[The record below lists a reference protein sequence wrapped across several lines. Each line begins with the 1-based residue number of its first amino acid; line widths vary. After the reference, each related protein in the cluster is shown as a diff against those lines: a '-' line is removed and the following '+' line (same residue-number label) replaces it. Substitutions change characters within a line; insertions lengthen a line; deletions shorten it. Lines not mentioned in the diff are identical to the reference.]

1 VKGVA
6 GDVNSWPV
14 DKSGKAN
21 NGLCTTGA
29 GANSVGFPVSGE
41 AGWTY
46 TCGRGD
52 VFIQQE
58 NGDVANGL
66 DGRLTVAAK
75 GDLYITG
82 NLQYKS
88 GTDAKVTG
96 SMLGLIAD
104 NNVYYWHPV
113 DSNNRN
119 LAVSGT
125 SFSNRNIDAALLS
138 VQHSITVQNYHLG
151 SSLSELNVKGNM
163 TQKYRGIVKSGSSG
177 YDKNYEFDWR
187 LQLAAPPKFLQPSTK
202 AMFGAK
208 RIAEVPTPAGL

>member
-1 VKGVA
+1 
-6 GDVNSWPV
+6 
-14 DKSGKAN
+14 
-21 NGLCTTGA
+21 
-29 GANSVGFPVSGE
+29 
-41 AGWTY
+41 
-46 TCGRGD
+46 
-52 VFIQQE
+52 
-58 NGDVANGL
+58 
-66 DGRLTVAAK
+66 
-75 GDLYITG
+75 
-82 NLQYKS
+82 
-88 GTDAKVTG
+88 
-96 SMLGLIAD
+96 
-104 NNVYYWHPV
+104 
-113 DSNNRN
+113 
-119 LAVSGT
+119 VSGT